1 MISPNSRVRSKALS
15 TGFDRIETSPHHPQT
30 KVPMNL
36 IKANLEKVLL
46 ALGTIALLIALSV
59 KIIPSGTVGV
69 VSTFGVVQSAA
80 VAPGLVFLV
89 PLVQT
94 VQQVSIQTKAIP
106 EEFTVQTRDSQQIKV
121 TATATYAINPTNAP
135 AVVANIGSSEV
146 AVNNVVIQ
154 PVLVSSVKRVVTG
167 YAMQEVIENQAR
179 ISGEIRQDI
188 DNELQKQGY
197 VNFRDFAVTGF
208 VLDPEV
214 QKSIEQKQIAIQ
226 ERQRKLTELETAQIE
241 AQRLKTIDA
250 VLSDRVLL
258 KQAIDKWDG
267 NSLIPPMAGGGN
279 LNLLLSPKK

>member
-1 MISPNSRVRSKALS
+1 MNFI
-15 TGFDRIETSPHHPQT
+15 
-30 KVPMNL
+30 KV
-36 IKANLEKVLL
+36 NLEKVLL

-80 VAPGLVFLV
+80 VPPGLVFLL

-135 AVVANIGSSEV
+135 AVVANIGPSEV